1 MTSSLEQTE
10 EGSFPTSV
18 LLNDIGGL
26 VFQCLDEDPSLFKA
40 IELEVD
46 TVKLGSFLI
55 SA

>member
-18 LLNDIGGL
+18 GL